1 MTINNSHYFNCKNL
15 DLLRKSAINGRGI
28 KTKNN
33 GSSLLMSCTSKGIAK
48 ISFVIKKALIIYLV
62 IILPE
67 YSL

>member
-1 MTINNSHYFNCKNL
+1 M
-15 DLLRKSAINGRGI
+15 DLLRKPAINWGGI

-33 GSSLLMSCTSKGIAK
+33 GSSLLMSCTSKEIAK